1 MSANTQ
7 MLAHCGSY
15 YGRSAN
21 VSVDGSQT
29 GTFAALP
36 VGEYIVSGWAATGV
50 GAISAGTHMIC
61 RCRFQPG
68 IRPRGTAFFFM
79 METSAPAA
87 LPACS
92 RKNFGGVTSYWAG
105 ATMVPSN
112 RPIISSGSVTPS
124 FNVSGALGA
133 NYYVNFNGT
142 VSTYVPGTAITQA
155 GIIQSLG

>member
-36 VGEYIVSGWAATGV
+36 VGEYTVSGWAATGV
-50 GAISAGTHMIC
+50 GAISAGTHDLQMQVPVWDSTSWDGILLYDGNIGSAGAPSI
-61 RCRFQPG
+61 QP
-68 IRPRGTAFFFM
+68 
-79 METSAPAA
+79 E
-87 LPACS
+87 
-92 RKNFGGVTSYWAG
+92 NFGGVTSYWAG

-112 RPIISSGSVTPS
+112 RPIISWGR
-124 FNVSGALGA
+124 
-133 NYYVNFNGT
+133 
-142 VSTYVPGTAITQA
+142 
-155 GIIQSLG
+155 